1 MPFSASS
8 RNAAGISTFGMSN
21 LGISNFGM
29 SNLGIS
35 NFGISKADPV
45 TATGLAFAFGVAVE
59 MVSAMIVILGS
70 EGGFPPKMSRRD
82 WHNGSRV
89 YSSTRRR
96 KGASQGV

>member
-8 RNAAGISTFGMSN
+8 RKAAGISTFGMSN
-21 LGISNFGM
+21 LGM
-29 SNLGIS
+29 S
-35 NFGISKADPV
+35 NFGISKADSG

-70 EGGFPPKMSRRD
+70 QGGFPPKMSRRA

-89 YSSTRRR
+89 YFQDPPSKERR
-96 KGASQGV
+96 KGV